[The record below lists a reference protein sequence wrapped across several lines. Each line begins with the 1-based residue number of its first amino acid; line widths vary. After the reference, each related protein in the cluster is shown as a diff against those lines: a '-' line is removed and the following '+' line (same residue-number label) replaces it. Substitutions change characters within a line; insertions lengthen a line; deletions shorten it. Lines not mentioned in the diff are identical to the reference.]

1 MTQFVIAL
9 VARGAMVIIDAR
21 AREKASVA
29 HGAGM

>member
-21 AREKASVA
+21 AREKTSLA

>member
-9 VARGAMVIIDAR
+9 VPQGKMETIAAR
-21 AREKASVA
+21 AREKTSLA